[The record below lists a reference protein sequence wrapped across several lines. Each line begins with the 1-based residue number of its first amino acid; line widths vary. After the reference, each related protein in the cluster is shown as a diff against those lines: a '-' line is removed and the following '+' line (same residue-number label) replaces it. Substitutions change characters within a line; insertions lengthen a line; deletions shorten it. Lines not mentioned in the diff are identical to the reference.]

1 MNAKRKIFKLNSAK
15 GQKNSEKNPC
25 IDPTPKE
32 IPVESLVTAWQS
44 EIENLLGVKYKDLSA
59 VLEAIA
65 DKSIAKLDILKE
77 EHAEIKQF
85 LIFYFENDPELLES
99 IREIFFGD

>member
-1 MNAKRKIFKLNSAK
+1 MNAKRKIFKLDKSK
-15 GQKNSEKNPC
+15 RKNQIKKDPC

-32 IPVESLVTAWQS
+32 IPVESLITAWQD
-44 EIENLLGVKYKDLSA
+44 EIEDLLGVKYKDLSA

-65 DKSIAKLDILKE
+65 DKSIAKLDIPKE

-85 LIFYFENDPELLES
+85 LVFYFENDPELLES
-99 IREIFFGD
+99 IREIFFE